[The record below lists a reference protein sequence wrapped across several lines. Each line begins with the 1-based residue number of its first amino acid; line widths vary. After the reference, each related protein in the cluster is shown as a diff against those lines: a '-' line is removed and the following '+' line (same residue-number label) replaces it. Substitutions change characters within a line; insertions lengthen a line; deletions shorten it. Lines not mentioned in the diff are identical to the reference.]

1 VYWQEL
7 SSTLHGGLPQHRD
20 RIYIV
25 GIRRDVQVQAFDW
38 PAPFPCTMSL
48 KHVLGGPSLDD
59 CQSLP
64 RVPTNI
70 DTLSKTVRSNLQS
83 FSDGQKGMP
92 FADWIVNCGGSK
104 VSFMKDTR
112 PCLTASRCKDAH
124 GYWSPRLQR
133 FLDTSDML
141 ALQGWPQAVAK
152 VEAWRKHTPDKV
164 LREMAGNGMCLGVLR
179 RVLKAIL
186 VSRGILH

>member
-1 VYWQEL
+1 
-7 SSTLHGGLPQHRD
+7 
-20 RIYIV
+20 
-25 GIRRDVQVQAFDW
+25 
-38 PAPFPCTMSL
+38 MSL
-48 KHVLGGPSLDD
+48 KHVLGGPSLVD
-59 CQSLP
+59 CQSVP
-64 RVPTNI
+64 RVPTNM

-83 FSDGQKGMP
+83 FSNGQKGMP
-92 FADWIVNCGGSK
+92 FADWIAK
-104 VSFMKDTR
+104 ASFMKDTC

-133 FLDTSDML
+133 FLGASDVL
-141 ALQGWPQAVAK
+141 AFQGWPQAVAK
-152 VEAWRKHTPDKV
+152 VEAWRKHNPDKV